1 MVEQLKAFI
10 RQASENEELAAR
22 VKQVAEID
30 DVQGR
35 YEALAQ
41 IAQDAGFEVT
51 AGDFEAA
58 SSPDSGDQTGE
69 LDESELAAVVG
80 GMANNECS
88 CLFGGGGDFSHEG
101 LYEHC
106 ACPVCGEGTGWFCS
120 NDGSSRSKD
129 GEFHCFCI
137 LGGGGDMK

>member
-58 SSPDSGDQTGE
+58 SSPDSGD
-69 LDESELAAVVG
+69 
-80 GMANNECS
+80 
-88 CLFGGGGDFSHEG
+88 
-101 LYEHC
+101 
-106 ACPVCGEGTGWFCS
+106 
-120 NDGSSRSKD
+120 
-129 GEFHCFCI
+129 
-137 LGGGGDMK
+137 